1 MEFSHNVSKKKLH
14 FKNYKHV
21 PNYDHRIAATIL
33 EFATTLTMP
42 KHGVISVETRQG
54 KAGSQLSHNSIR
66 ITGFAPRSRQTTL
79 PSSFN
84 CAIKRKANRVMLDIG
99 T

>member
-1 MEFSHNVSKKKLH
+1 M
-14 FKNYKHV
+14 
-21 PNYDHRIAATIL
+21 L

-42 KHGVISVETRQG
+42 RRGVILVETRQG
-54 KAGSQLSHNSIR
+54 KAGSQLLHISIR
-66 ITGFAPRSRQTTL
+66 ITGFVPISRPTTP

-84 CAIKRKANRVMLDIG
+84 CAIKRRANRAMLDIG